1 VKGISPSAAR
11 KFTKDTVRKYTAD
24 TTRTA
29 KVRLINVKAVNKKCN
44 RDAFIAGSYLSGAA
58 AANSATS
65 ATAGKRS
72 AATTGVKTGSS
83 LTRHNCDI
91 TVTKDGTVL
100 ANLDSHRFVIVRA
113 ENVTITNSIVRW

>member
-1 VKGISPSAAR
+1 MKGISPSAAR

-29 KVRLINVKAVNKKCN
+29 KVRLINVKAVNKCN

-113 ENVTITNSIVRW
+113 